1 MNADEANRQA
11 LAERYVALWNLGDDE
26 ERRRTIRQLWADDG
40 GHVSPNISVRGHEE
54 LEARVSRSQH
64 RCRQE
69 RQRRIGR
76 HRNHRAP
83 RVRKNQRCV
92 PIHRSMNHTA
102 LATTVLER
110 AFDRSGLRNLRAAVR
125 RDCVSSAGSDG
136 TGVRRFASIRTRA
149 HLGARLGLMAG

>member
-64 RCRQE
+64 RWVAEEGYRFRLRSAE
-69 RQRRIGR
+69 GHHDVTRLVWEMVD
-76 HRNHRAP
+76 RNGN
-83 RVRKNQRCV
+83 VESV
-92 PIHRSMNHTA
+92 GTEII
-102 LATTVLER
+102 VLHE
-110 AFDRSGLRNLRAAVR
+110 SGKI
-125 RDCVSSAGSDG
+125 SD
-136 TGVRRFASIRTRA
+136 VYQFIDQ
-149 HLGARLGLMAG
+149 